1 MIIDKKGQ
9 ETFSTHLDVS
19 RETLEL
25 FACYGELLVKWQSKI
40 NLVSGKTLDDIWLRH
55 FLDSAQLFR
64 LLPSKNKSILDVG
77 SGAGFPGLVLV
88 LMGARNVTLIES
100 DTKKCMFLREV
111 LRQTGKS
118 ANIVNCRIEE
128 YGHREFDIVTARAL
142 APMERLLSYVKPYF
156 GAHTKGLFP
165 KGEQVDEELTKAMK
179 QWKLEVSRVP
189 SITSNTGVIL
199 VVEKILSGPE

>member
-64 LLPSKNKSILDVG
+64 LLPAKNKSILDVG

-111 LRQTGKS
+111 LRQTGKN

-165 KGEQVDEELTKAMK
+165 KGKQVDEELTKAMK

>member
-9 ETFSTHLDVS
+9 EAFSTHLDVS

-64 LLPSKNKSILDVG
+64 LLPAKNKSILDVG

-111 LRQTGKS
+111 LRQTGKR

>member
-1 MIIDKKGQ
+1 MIDKKGQ

-64 LLPSKNKSILDVG
+64 LLPAKNKSILDVG
-77 SGAGFPGLVLV
+77 SGAGFSGLVRV
-88 LMGARNVTLIES
+88 LMGARNVTLIEKK
-100 DTKKCMFLREV
+100 TKKCMFLREV

-165 KGEQVDEELTKAMK
+165 KGKQVDEELTKAMK

>member
-1 MIIDKKGQ
+1 MTIDKKSQ
-9 ETFSTHLDVS
+9 EVFSNYLDVS

-64 LLPSKNKSILDVG
+64 LLPAKNKSILDVG

-165 KGEQVDEELTKAMK
+165 KGKQVDEELTKAMK